1 MQRIPMRPELTDRK
15 TRWYLTAGARKFAEA
30 RQKETMRNEDNIR
43 QLEPE
48 KGSLKPKL
56 DGQKNQK
63 EQLMLD
69 SLV

>member
-15 TRWYLTAGARKFAEA
+15 TRWYSTARARKFAEA
-30 RQKETMRNEDNIR
+30 RQKNQYGTKTISDSWS
-43 QLEPE
+43 Q

>member
-15 TRWYLTAGARKFAEA
+15 TRWYSTAGARKFAEA
-30 RQKETMRNEDNIR
+30 RKKNNTKQETISDSCS
-43 QLEPE
+43 Q